1 MRTKSTHLVLIIS
14 NSLSFG
20 KGFLLLS
27 VFICVYLWTKEFVM
41 NLNKIIESVP
51 NISEGRRE
59 DVLKRILES
68 IGGVPDTR
76 ILDVKP
82 DQDHN
87 RTVISLAGSPEG
99 LRILLLNL
107 YESCVKEIDL
117 REHKG
122 EHPRAGA
129 VDVCPFI
136 PIKNA
141 TMEECAQLAR
151 ELGAEVANRFN
162 VPVYLYE
169 FAAAKEDRRDLSNI
183 RKGEFEGFADK
194 IQKAEWKPDF
204 GPATVH
210 PSAGV
215 TVIGARMPLI
225 AFNVNLATS
234 DIQIANKIAKAL
246 RHSSGGLRFVKAMG
260 VMLQDRNIVQ
270 VSMNLTDYKKTP
282 VFRAVEMVRREAMRY
297 GVNVVGSELIG
308 LIPAEALYDCADY
321 YLQMESFSYA
331 QVLENKITEE

>member
-1 MRTKSTHLVLIIS
+1 
-14 NSLSFG
+14 
-20 KGFLLLS
+20 
-27 VFICVYLWTKEFVM
+27 M

-59 DVLKRILES
+59 DSLNRILHAIRGIDE
-68 IGGVPDTR
+68 TR

-87 RTVISLAGSPEG
+87 RTVISLAGSAAG
-99 LRILLLNL
+99 LKKLLLNL
-107 YESCVKEIDL
+107 YDVCVHEIDL
-117 REHKG
+117 RQHRG

-136 PIKNA
+136 PIKNV
-141 TMEECAQLAR
+141 TMEECSQLAK
-151 ELGAEVANRFN
+151 ELGKEVAQKFKI
-162 VPVYLYE
+162 PVYFYE
-169 FAAAKEDRRDLSNI
+169 FAATREERRDLSFI
-183 RKGEFEGFADK
+183 RKGEFEGFAEK
-194 IQKAEWKPDF
+194 ISKPEWAPDE
-204 GPATVH
+204 GPAQVH
-210 PSAGV
+210 PTVGI

-225 AFNVNLATS
+225 AFNVNLGTS

-282 VFRAVEMVRREAMRY
+282 VYRAVEMVRREAFRY
-297 GVNVVGSELIG
+297 GVNVVGTELIG
-308 LIPAEALYDCADY
+308 LIPAEALFDSADY
-321 YLQMESFSYA
+321 YLQMENFQYS
-331 QVLENKITEE
+331 QVLENKIME